1 MSRYPAAGKCF
12 IKHYIPGSLKLFS
25 NLHGKTHRIHF
36 GFVVEKII
44 EFGHTKISM
53 FRPLEKFR
61 ILTSVSTLGEFL
73 QIEVRTL

>member
-1 MSRYPAAGKCF
+1 MVGET
-12 IKHYIPGSLKLFS
+12 GSEPSLELSEIYQEVTVRRF
-25 NLHGKTHRIHF
+25 NYHF
-36 GFVVEKII
+36 GFVAEKII

-53 FRPLEKFR
+53 FRPLAKFR